1 MNPQPWLWWTFAI
14 TSLALFAFALD
25 RLVVTIA
32 LPAIRTDLGARV
44 AGLEWTVN
52 AYTLSFAVLLL
63 TGGALG
69 DRFSRRRMFTIGVAV
84 FTAGSAAA
92 ALAPTIGT
100 LVAARALQGV
110 GGALFSPLT
119 LTMLSAVTPPARRGA
134 VLGAWGGIGGLG
146 AALGPLAG
154 GALAGSAGWRAIFWL
169 NVPLGLILMVLSR
182 LRLTETYGARKKLD
196 LAGVL
201 LGSAGLFG
209 TVWAVIRAGAVGWA
223 STEVPLT
230 LGGGVVLLMLFVS
243 WEMRTP
249 APMLPMR
256 FFRNRVFATG
266 GLASLMMY
274 SALFGALFLITQLL
288 QVGLGA
294 TPLQAGLRTLPMA
307 VMPMLLA
314 PVGGVIA
321 DRIDFRPLMI
331 CGLAM
336 EAIALGWLAAEV
348 TPTVPY
354 GFLVPPLMLAGA
366 GSAVFFAPLASA
378 MLSAVAPEEHGQA
391 SGAATAIREL
401 GPHHPAV
408 LRFAD
413 LPIRWPGARM
423 MPVVP
428 DLLERH
434 AELQM
439 LGTAVQRASTGR
451 GSAVL
456 VLGEAGIGKTSLVHA
471 FLTAAAG
478 RARVLA
484 GACEDLLTP
493 RALGPLR
500 DAARSAAGGLLAAA
514 LSLAPIRIWCSP
526 PCVTNWLRRR
536 RQPCSSSKTPTGPT
550 ARPSMCCA
558 TSLPGCRSCPRY
570 CWSPTAMTP
579 WPGTIRCAV
588 RSARSAARRPPGCG

>member
-1 MNPQPWLWWTFAI
+1 MRSPACDAVNAAAVRGVLRVLSSHLEAKMNSRPRLRWTFAI

-32 LPAIRTDLGARV
+32 LPAIRTDLGAQV
-44 AGLEWTVN
+44 ADLEWTVN

-69 DRFSRRRMFTIGVAV
+69 DRFGRRRMFTIGVAV

-154 GALAGSAGWRAIFWL
+154 GALAGSVGWRAIFWL
-169 NVPLGLILMVLSR
+169 NVPLGLALIALGR
-182 LRLTETYGARKKLD
+182 LRLAETYGPRRNLD
-196 LAGVL
+196 LLGVV

-209 TVWAVIRAGAVGWA
+209 VVWAVIRIGVVGWA
-223 STEVPLT
+223 STDVSLAF
-230 LGGGVVLLMLFVS
+230 GGGVVLLTLFVI

-256 FFRNRVFATG
+256 FFRNRVFAAG

-288 QVGLGA
+288 QAGLGA

-321 DRIDFRPLMI
+321 DRIGFRPLMI

-336 EAIALGWLAAEV
+336 EAIALGWLAAAV
-348 TPTVPY
+348 TPTVSY
-354 GFLVPPLMLAGA
+354 GFLVPPLVLAARGVRCSSRPWRLRCCRPSRRRSMARLPVRPRRSANWRSCSGWRCWAWSSPGTAAMRRTRISSTASFPRCGWPRGWRAA
-366 GSAVFFAPLASA
+366 GVLA
-378 MLSAVAPEEHGQA
+378 AVA
-391 SGAATAIREL
+391 L
-401 GPHHPAV
+401 
-408 LRFAD
+408 
-413 LPIRWPGARM
+413 
-423 MPVVP
+423 
-428 DLLERH
+428 
-434 AELQM
+434 
-439 LGTAVQRASTGR
+439 
-451 GSAVL
+451 
-456 VLGEAGIGKTSLVHA
+456 
-471 FLTAAAG
+471 
-478 RARVLA
+478 
-484 GACEDLLTP
+484 P
-493 RALGPLR
+493 RA
-500 DAARSAAGGLLAAA
+500 
-514 LSLAPIRIWCSP
+514 
-526 PCVTNWLRRR
+526 
-536 RQPCSSSKTPTGPT
+536 
-550 ARPSMCCA
+550 
-558 TSLPGCRSCPRY
+558 
-570 CWSPTAMTP
+570 
-579 WPGTIRCAV
+579 
-588 RSARSAARRPPGCG
+588 AARRYRGSWFYPSARRVREWCAWCRTCWSGT

>member
-1 MNPQPWLWWTFAI
+1 MGSPTCDAVNAAAGRGVLRVLSSHLEAKMNPRPRLWWTFAI

-32 LPAIRTDLGARV
+32 LPAIRTDLGAQV
-44 AGLEWTVN
+44 ADLEWTVN

-69 DRFSRRRMFTIGVAV
+69 DRFGRRRMFTIGVAV

-154 GALAGSAGWRAIFWL
+154 GALAGSVGWRAIFWL
-169 NVPLGLILMVLSR
+169 NVPLGLALIALGR
-182 LRLTETYGARKKLD
+182 LRLAETYGPRRKLD
-196 LAGVL
+196 LPGVV

-209 TVWAVIRAGAVGWA
+209 VVWAVIRIGAVGWA
-223 STEVPLT
+223 STEVSLA
-230 LGGGVVLLMLFVS
+230 LGGGVVLLMLFVI

-256 FFRNRVFATG
+256 FFRNRVFAAG

-288 QVGLGA
+288 QAGLGA

-321 DRIDFRPLMI
+321 DRIGFRPLMI

-336 EAIALGWLAAEV
+336 EAIALGWLAAAV
-348 TPTVPY
+348 TPTVSY
-354 GFLVPPLMLAGA
+354 GFLVPPLVLAGA
-366 GSAVFFAPLASA
+366 GSALFFAPLASA
-378 MLSAVAPEEHGQA
+378 MLSAVAAEEHGQA

-401 GPHHPAV
+401 AVVFGVAV
-408 LRFAD
+408 LGLVFAGHGGYASRAD
-413 LPIRWPGARM
+413 FVDGFVPAMWLAAGLAAWPACWPRR
-423 MPVVP
+423 PAAAP
-428 DLLERH
+428 RP
-434 AELQM
+434 
-439 LGTAVQRASTGR
+439 RRYR
-451 GSAVL
+451 GSR
-456 VLGEAGIGKTSLVHA
+456 SY
-471 FLTAAAG
+471 
-478 RARVLA
+478 
-484 GACEDLLTP
+484 
-493 RALGPLR
+493 
-500 DAARSAAGGLLAAA
+500 RSAG
-514 LSLAPIRIWCSP
+514 PVREWC
-526 PCVTNWLRRR
+526 
-536 RQPCSSSKTPTGPT
+536 
-550 ARPSMCCA
+550 A
-558 TSLPGCRSCPRY
+558 
-570 CWSPTAMTP
+570 
-579 WPGTIRCAV
+579 
-588 RSARSAARRPPGCG
+588 